1 MEEESWLEDWLHD
14 DDLGDCY
21 LASLESL
28 AEAWDRPEEDAAWAY
43 GQIYVTPPYP
53 LICWNHDPRSVSS

>member
-28 AEAWDRPEEDAAWAY
+28 AEAWDRPEEDVAWAY
-43 GQIYVTPPYP
+43 
-53 LICWNHDPRSVSS
+53 LHLRHAAVSANLLES